1 MPKQLALTIFGS
13 AAGYPTKRRPHTT
26 AIGLWRGDGLYL
38 FDAGAG
44 IAHQFA
50 VHEIDPDATRAI
62 FLTHTHADHVGGLAP
77 LLQSIELRKRS
88 QPLSLYVP
96 DRSWNGIR
104 DYLHLVYLR
113 PLKQFDLQLHPI
125 TAGFTYEDTGLAVT
139 AVPSCHLLPS
149 EPSRRELGARAES
162 QAFSYVI
169 TADAKRVYLSG
180 DIDTPDEAAEHGAGA
195 DIAVVEIAHFEP
207 EALGETLAG
216 SGISRL
222 VVTHVPE
229 SLEPHEADLPG
240 SITAAGFE
248 GDVVVATDGLEME
261 I

>member
-1 MPKQLALTIFGS
+1 MPKQLTLVIFGS

-44 IAHQFA
+44 IAQQFA
-50 VHEIDPDATRAI
+50 AHDIDADATRAI
-62 FLTHTHADHVGGLAP
+62 FLIYIHADHVGGLAP
-77 LLQSIELRKRS
+77 LIQAVQLNKRT
-88 QPLSLYVP
+88 QPLPLYVP
-96 DRSWNGIR
+96 NRSWDGIR
-104 DYLHLVYLR
+104 DYLYLVGEA
-113 PLKQFDLQLHPI
+113 DL
-125 TAGFTYEDTGLAVT
+125 TVT
-139 AVPSCHLLPS
+139 AVPSYHLLPS
-149 EPSRRELGARAES
+149 EARRRELGARTES

-169 TADAKRVYLSG
+169 AVDGKRVYLSG
-180 DIDTPDEAAEHGAGA
+180 DIDSPDEAAKHGAGA
-195 DIAVVEIAHFEP
+195 DVAVVEIAHFEP
-207 EALGETLAG
+207 EALGEALTG

-222 VVTHVPE
+222 VVTHVLE

-240 SITAAGFE
+240 RINAAGFE

>member
-1 MPKQLALTIFGS
+1 MPKQLTLTIFGS
-13 AAGYPTKRRPHTT
+13 AAGYPTRRRPHTT
-26 AIGLWRGDGLYL
+26 AVGLWRGDGLYL

-50 VHEIDPDATRAI
+50 AHDIDADATRAI

-77 LLQSIELRKRS
+77 LIQSIELKKRT
-88 QPLSLYVP
+88 QPLPLYVP
-96 DRSWNGIR
+96 DRSWDGIR

-113 PLKQFDLQLHPI
+113 PLKDFDLQLHPI
-125 TAGFTYEDTGLAVT
+125 TAGIAYEEADLTVT
-139 AVPSCHLLPS
+139 AVPSYHLLPS
-149 EPSRRELGARAES
+149 EGRRRELGARTES

-169 TADAKRVYLSG
+169 AAGEQRIYLSG
-180 DIDTPDEAAEHGAGA
+180 DIDTPDEAAKHGAGA
-195 DIAVVEIAHFEP
+195 DVAVVEIAHFEP
-207 EALGETLAG
+207 EALGEVLTG

-240 SITAAGFE
+240 RINAAGFE